1 MKTKYREA
9 LNEVSQILS
18 LMREEDR
25 KKINE
30 NFLNF
35 IEKNKSTFNEIDI
48 VPNIDLEKQGISDE
62 TKAIIYIIY
71 NKYFK
76 E

>member
-35 IEKNKSTFNEIDI
+35 IEKINQHLMK
-48 VPNIDLEKQGISDE
+48 
-62 TKAIIYIIY
+62 
-71 NKYFK
+71 
-76 E
+76 

>member
-18 LMREEDR
+18 LMREKKK